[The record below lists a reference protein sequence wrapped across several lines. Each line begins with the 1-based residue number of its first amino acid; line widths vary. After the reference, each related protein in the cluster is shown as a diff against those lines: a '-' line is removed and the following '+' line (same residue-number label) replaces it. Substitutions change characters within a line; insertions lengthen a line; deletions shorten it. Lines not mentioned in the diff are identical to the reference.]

1 MKNKL
6 DHPEY
11 YNKGEYEVVDVIYDW
26 DLNFSLGNV
35 VKYVARHKHKDDP
48 LEDLKKARW
57 YLEYEIQKFEDRK
70 KGLENR
76 KKLQNTLN
84 VFNNKDFRIERG

>member
-70 KGLENR
+70 KGLENG